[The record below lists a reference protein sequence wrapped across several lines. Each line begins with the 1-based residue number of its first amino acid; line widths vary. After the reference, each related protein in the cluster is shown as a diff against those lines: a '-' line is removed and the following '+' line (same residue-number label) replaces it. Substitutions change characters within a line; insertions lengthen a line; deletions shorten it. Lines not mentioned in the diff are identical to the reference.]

1 MAQWSSHAQRKQ
13 LLFAREQRLEQAE
26 ATLDLDLVLRRDL
39 LGGNFAE
46 ALQPRA
52 KAPPVILCTRAGR
65 WRESLSA
72 GPSTRHPPQLGYIYT
87 ARFLAHA
94 CDASGIMSIH

>member
-46 ALQPRA
+46 ALQP
-52 KAPPVILCTRAGR
+52 
-65 WRESLSA
+65 
-72 GPSTRHPPQLGYIYT
+72 
-87 ARFLAHA
+87 
-94 CDASGIMSIH
+94 